1 VVVVPEAVVVVPAA
15 VVVVVVLLAASAGPE
30 IAHRPTVTR
39 TISLNSPILIMYFS
53 LSQVAKRFDFSF
65 SRKAN

>member
-1 VVVVPEAVVVVPAA
+1 VVVVPAA
-15 VVVVVVLLAASAGPE
+15 VVVVPAVVVGVVVVVASAGPE